1 MFRNHLNS
9 VSLSSVPS
17 PLPVEPWGCSGNYH
31 LALEL
36 HLHLLDAVSLLGLV
50 VGDVAQE
57 LVHLVVVGAVVAVGT
72 FCFLQGLCSVGGM
85 GSASVLSHLLG
96 LLQTPLNPTRFPC
109 SPGSEPEFFSQHLC
123 CKRTLSLF
131 SQLFSRVSNLTLFL
145 LRPPWKPFCT
155 SSFPGRCCT
164 SSNSSIDPT
173 PQQISLLSCPG
184 VSPVVD
190 LLAEVVEALVELV
203 ELCLL
208 ALDVGAVLLE
218 LAGQGVGARLGPLQV
233 LLCFT
238 QQELLGLEL
247 GAHGL
252 WGKKKKNQDFLGF
265 HTGQAF
271 VPAVINS
278 SHSTGAAGLSCSNAT
293 SCGKKKKKTS

>member
-123 CKRTLSLF
+123 CKKTLSLF

-145 LRPPWKPFCT
+145 LRPPLEAFLHLLLPRKVLYLLQFQH
-155 SSFPGRCCT
+155 R
-164 SSNSSIDPT
+164 SNSSANIP
-173 PQQISLLSCPG
+173 SLLP
-184 VSPVVD
+184 
-190 LLAEVVEALVELV
+190 
-203 ELCLL
+203 
-208 ALDVGAVLLE
+208 
-218 LAGQGVGARLGPLQV
+218 
-233 LLCFT
+233 
-238 QQELLGLEL
+238 
-247 GAHGL
+247 
-252 WGKKKKNQDFLGF
+252 
-265 HTGQAF
+265 
-271 VPAVINS
+271 
-278 SHSTGAAGLSCSNAT
+278 CSLT
-293 SCGKKKKKTS
+293 CGRSAC